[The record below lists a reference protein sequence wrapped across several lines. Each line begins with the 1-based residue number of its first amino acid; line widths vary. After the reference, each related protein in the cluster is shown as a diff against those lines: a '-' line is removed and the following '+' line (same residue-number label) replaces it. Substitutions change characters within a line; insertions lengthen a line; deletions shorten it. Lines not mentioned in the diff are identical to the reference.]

1 MRLLSSAT
9 RSVLALAVLLPVCAA
24 PARAQPAR
32 PAQPPVE
39 LSRFDIGA
47 YVSFKQTGAPAVGD
61 RTWTGP
67 GLSLD
72 VNANFS
78 ERFALATR
86 VETYFDGALS
96 ALAGAQLSTDFLYP
110 NKRDPIPGRFFAKAL
125 AGVVRERS
133 GVTRPAFHVGAGADG
148 ILSGRRGVGL
158 HWDAGWEIVPGSAYR
173 RFRGR
178 VAVGVIIGPHVRRI
192 RQ

>member
-9 RSVLALAVLLPVCAA
+9 RSVLALASLLLACA

-32 PAQPPVE
+32 PAQPPAE

-47 YVSFKQTGAPAVGD
+47 YVSFKQMGEPAGGD
-61 RTWTGP
+61 GTWTGP

-72 VNANFS
+72 VNANLS
-78 ERFALATR
+78 KRLALATR
-86 VETYFDGALS
+86 VETYFDGTLS
-96 ALAGAQLSTDFLYP
+96 ALAGAQVSGDFLYA
-110 NKRDPIPGRFFAKAL
+110 NSRDPGPGRFFAKAL

-148 ILSGRRGVGL
+148 ILSGRRGIGF
-158 HWDAGWEIVPGSAYR
+158 HWDAGWEIVPGSPYR

-178 VAVGVIIGPHVRRI
+178 VAMGVIIGPHVRRVK
-192 RQ
+192 